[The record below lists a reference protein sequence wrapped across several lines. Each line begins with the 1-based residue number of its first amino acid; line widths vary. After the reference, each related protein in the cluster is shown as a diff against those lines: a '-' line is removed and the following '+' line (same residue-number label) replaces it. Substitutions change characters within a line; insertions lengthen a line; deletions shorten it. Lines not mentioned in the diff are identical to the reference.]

1 MKQAQESEQL
11 SSSRSQSQSQSKRNF
26 KIESTITEQGLAVRV
41 LSDVNEHHTNVYEG
55 MVDKKQLTNDGSPI
69 ADNFN
74 TLEDIQ

>member
-11 SSSRSQSQSQSKRNF
+11 SSSRSQSQRDF

-41 LSDVNEHHTNVYEG
+41 LSDASEHHTDVYEG
-55 MVDKKQLTNDGSPI
+55 MVDKKQLTDGSPI
-69 ADNFN
+69 AENFD

>member
-11 SSSRSQSQSQSKRNF
+11 SSSRNQRDF
-26 KIESTITEQGLAVRV
+26 EIEITITEQGLAVRV
-41 LSDVNEHHTNVYEG
+41 LSDVSEHHTNVYEG

>member
-11 SSSRSQSQSQSKRNF
+11 FSSRSQSQRDF

-41 LSDVNEHHTNVYEG
+41 LSDVNEHHTDVYEG
-55 MVDKKQLTNDGSPI
+55 TVDKKQLTDGSLI
-69 ADNFN
+69 AKNFD